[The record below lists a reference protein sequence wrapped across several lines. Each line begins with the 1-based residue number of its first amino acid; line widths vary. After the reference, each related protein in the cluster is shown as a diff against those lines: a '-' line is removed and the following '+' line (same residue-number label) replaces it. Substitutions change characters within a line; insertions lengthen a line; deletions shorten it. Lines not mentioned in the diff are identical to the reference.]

1 MKKKRKK
8 RIENHIEMQNSKK
21 IPKNLKITT
30 SQLLFE
36 GTIHINLSKNNI
48 KLEKKRKKE
57 PSRRTLNIKHDRRE
71 ANNFDVKTLDAD
83 FFFLCKLKRLG
94 LSQLEYLGFTKD

>member
-48 KLEKKRKKE
+48 KLEKKKE
-57 PSRRTLNIKHDRRE
+57 
-71 ANNFDVKTLDAD
+71 
-83 FFFLCKLKRLG
+83 KRAI
-94 LSQLEYLGFTKD
+94 QKDIEY